1 MMFNSAE
8 HRIVSSIDSC
18 RRTARHNHPVY
29 DYYYSRH
36 APIVIS
42 TGRLRVEAI
51 EDGKTTI
58 LQLDKNGNLWEGQ
71 RQIGYAVL
79 EEGLPIFYL

>member
-1 MMFNSAE
+1 MRFNHAE
-8 HRIVSSIDSC
+8 HRIVSSIDSH

-36 APIVIS
+36 VPIAIS
-42 TGRLRVEAI
+42 TGRLRVEAV
-51 EDGKTTI
+51 ENGKTTI
-58 LQLDKNGNLWEGQ
+58 LQLDKSGNLWEGG

-79 EEGLPIFYL
+79 EDGVPIFYL